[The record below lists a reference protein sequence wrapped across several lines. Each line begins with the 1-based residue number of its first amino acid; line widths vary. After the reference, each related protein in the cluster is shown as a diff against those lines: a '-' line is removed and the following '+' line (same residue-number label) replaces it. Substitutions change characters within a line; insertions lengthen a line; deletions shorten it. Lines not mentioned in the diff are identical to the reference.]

1 MKRFALLAACVA
13 VLGASTGCCCL
24 TPFCGGGYGG
34 ACGYQPAPACSPC
47 GPCGTGYGPYG
58 AGYAPASAYAPGA
71 SISAGLAIGPTYAAT
86 PYPVMAAAP
95 IDVLPTY

>member
-24 TPFCGGGYGG
+24 TPFCGSS
-34 ACGYQPAPACSPC
+34 CGYQQPCSPC
-47 GPCGTGYGPYG
+47 SPYG
-58 AGYAPASAYAPGA
+58 AGYAPYGSTVAPTSAYYPGA
-71 SISAGLAIGPTYAAT
+71 TFSAGLAIGPTYAAT

-95 IDVLPTY
+95 LEVLPTY

>member
-1 MKRFALLAACVA
+1 MKRFALLAACLA

-24 TPFCGGGYGG
+24 PFCGGGYGGG

-47 GPCGTGYGPYG
+47 GPCGTGYG
-58 AGYAPASAYAPGA
+58 AGYAPSAYAPGA
-71 SISAGLAIGPTYAAT
+71 SLTAGLAIGPSYAAA